1 MSKGV
6 TFTRV
11 VHPDT
16 GIVSTI
22 IKDKTLWQPLGDFL
36 FDNDLCLAIGE
47 GQVAELNSDDR
58 LHQPF
63 VELITTVPSAF
74 VKRHDLILAE
84 EVEAYPQRRT
94 KSLLSSPITSLTDK
108 PTLIKFLSSPE
119 LTEART
125 EQRITS
131 QTWGR
136 LLQELK
142 LNFPPDKNG
151 KYTREQAPFFAKIM
165 TIQQLT
171 GVHNDFLK
179 RFEGKAETIDFDV
192 FRSAQIMAFF
202 VFYKYYIAG
211 HQPKPPN
218 DFGDAF
224 HLHTLPYCKLAL
236 MERGMCE
243 VLQQVKKNSNILNGV
258 VIKNIDF
265 LKDWKWEEES

>member
-6 TFTRV
+6 TFTRF

-22 IKDKTLWQPLGDFL
+22 IKDKTLWQALGDFL

-94 KSLLSSPITSLTDK
+94 QSLLSSPITSLTDK

-119 LTEART
+119 LTKART

-131 QTWGR
+131 QTWGK
-136 LLQELK
+136 LLQDLK
-142 LNFPPDKNG
+142 SNFPPDRNG
-151 KYTREQAPFFAKIM
+151 KYTREQAPFFPKIM

-171 GVHNDFLK
+171 GVHNEF
-179 RFEGKAETIDFDV
+179 
-192 FRSAQIMAFF
+192 
-202 VFYKYYIAG
+202 
-211 HQPKPPN
+211 
-218 DFGDAF
+218 
-224 HLHTLPYCKLAL
+224 
-236 MERGMCE
+236 
-243 VLQQVKKNSNILNGV
+243 
-258 VIKNIDF
+258 
-265 LKDWKWEEES
+265 